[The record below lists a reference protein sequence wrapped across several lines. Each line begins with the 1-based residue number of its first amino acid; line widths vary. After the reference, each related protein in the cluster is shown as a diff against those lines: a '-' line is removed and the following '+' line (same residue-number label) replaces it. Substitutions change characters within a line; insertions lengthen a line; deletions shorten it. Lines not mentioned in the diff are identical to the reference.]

1 MYFRVYRRIK
11 DSFIKVQRFQG
22 DRKLLWKKPVGKCQ
36 DFRVFQGGGKLLWK
50 KPVGKFQDIRNF
62 NDTSEFLCIKGK
74 CLWEM
79 YD

>member
-1 MYFRVYRRIK
+1 M
-11 DSFIKVQRFQG
+11 
-22 DRKLLWKKPVGKCQ
+22 GKCQ

-74 CLWEM
+74 CLWEI
-79 YD
+79 YIIDEVDTHTGNYSYTVLNDGTYPINCYR